1 MADARY
7 AQIEDLLRRDG
18 PLTAAALGGAL
29 DVSQPTVSRLLATSG
44 ERIVRIGR
52 ARASR
57 YALGREIA
65 RAGRRW
71 PLHRIDPKGRS
82 HLLGELGAL
91 HGGGFHFTP
100 AQPLPT
106 FVHGEFADG
115 LFPGLPWFLDD
126 QRPQGFLGRSFVRRV
141 ATDIGAPDDL
151 TRWQADDIVLA
162 LLRHGD
168 NEPGDLVL
176 GEDSLQRALQAMLSP
191 QSIPAS
197 ARVEH
202 YPALADAALAG
213 EDVGSSAGGEQ
224 PKFNVLL
231 REDEQAHEHNDDKYR
246 SVIVKFS
253 ERTTSP
259 AGQRWA
265 DLLRCEW
272 TASEVLLANDF
283 ASAKSELLEAD
294 GRVFL
299 QSTRNDRTSL
309 FGRCGLVSL
318 AALDAAY
325 YGHGRIDWWTFAR
338 QLHTD
343 DWLSAA
349 DARSLAIRGWFGA
362 LIGNIDM
369 HLGNASLVLTDARPL
384 ALAPNY
390 DMLPMALRPASSG
403 EVVARD
409 IKIPAP
415 LPDQL
420 DHWQT
425 AAVMAQE
432 FWQRVIGNDAI
443 SAGFRDI
450 ASEHIRRLAA
460 ARGRFDSR

>member
-1 MADARY
+1 MADTRF
-7 AQIEDLLRRDG
+7 AQIEDLLRRNG
-18 PLTAAALGGAL
+18 PLTAAALGRAL
-29 DVSQPTVSRLLATSG
+29 DVSQPTVSRLLALAG
-44 ERIVRIGR
+44 DRIVRIGR

-57 YALGREIA
+57 YALAREIA

-71 PLHRIDPKGRS
+71 PLYRIDPAGIS
-82 HLLGELGAL
+82 HLLGQLGAL
-91 HGGGFHFTP
+91 HAGGFHFTP

-106 FVHGEFADG
+106 FVHGQFTDG

-126 QRPQGFLGRSFVRRV
+126 QRPQGFLGRGFVRRV
-141 ATDIGAPDDL
+141 ANDIGAPDDL
-151 TRWQADDIVLA
+151 IRWQADDILLA

-168 NEPGDLVL
+168 DEPGDLVL
-176 GEDSLQRALQAMLSP
+176 GEASLQRALQAMLSP
-191 QSIPAS
+191 EAMPAS
-197 ARVEH
+197 ARIER

-224 PKFNVLL
+224 PKFTVLL
-231 REDEQAHEHNDDKYR
+231 REDEPEVDRYR
-246 SVIVKFS
+246 SVVVKFS
-253 ERTTSP
+253 ERTATP

-272 TASEVLLANDF
+272 IASEVLIANGF
-283 ASAKSELLEAD
+283 ASARSELLEAD

-299 QSTRNDRTSL
+299 QSTRFDRSAML
-309 FGRCGLVSL
+309 GRCGLVSL

-325 YGHGRIDWWTFAR
+325 YGHRRIEWWTFAR
-338 QLHTD
+338 QLHAD
-343 DWLSAA
+343 GWLSAE
-349 DARSLAIRGWFGA
+349 DAGSLAIRGWFGA
-362 LIGNIDM
+362 LIGNTDM
-369 HLGNASLVLTDARPL
+369 HLGNASLVLTDTRPL

-390 DMLPMALRPASSG
+390 DMLPMVLRPASSG

-420 DHWQT
+420 DRWQT
-425 AAVMAQE
+425 AAVMAQD

-450 ASEHIRRLAA
+450 ASEHIRTLEA
-460 ARGRFDSR
+460 ARERFDSR

>member
-1 MADARY
+1 MADAPY
-7 AQIEDLLRRDG
+7 TQIEDLLRRHG
-18 PLTAAALGGAL
+18 PLTAAALGSAL
-29 DVSQPTVSRLLATSG
+29 DVSQPTVSRLLTSAG
-44 ERIVRIGR
+44 ERIIRIGR

-71 PLHRIDPKGRS
+71 PLYRIDPAGSS

-126 QRPQGFLGRSFVRRV
+126 QRPQGFLGRSFVHRV
-141 ATDIGAPDDL
+141 ANDIGAPDDL
-151 TRWQADDIVLA
+151 IRWQPDDIVLG
-162 LLRHGD
+162 LLRHGEE
-168 NEPGDLVL
+168 EPGDLVL
-176 GEDSLQRALQAMLSP
+176 GEDSLQRTLQAMLSP
-191 QSIPAS
+191 EVLPAS
-197 ARVEH
+197 QRSEH

-224 PKFNVLL
+224 PKFTVLL
-231 REDEQAHEHNDDKYR
+231 REDEHGDEHDDDGFR

-253 ERTTSP
+253 ERTATP

-272 TASEVLLANDF
+272 TASEVLIANDF
-283 ASAKSELLEAD
+283 PSAQSELLEAD

-299 QSTRNDRTSL
+299 QSTRFDRTAL
-309 FGRCGLVSL
+309 LGRCGLVSL

-338 QLHTD
+338 QLHTGG
-343 DWLSAA
+343 WLSAE

-362 LIGNIDM
+362 LIGNTDM

-425 AAVMAQE
+425 AAVLAQE
-432 FWQRVIGNDAI
+432 FWRRVIGNDAI
-443 SAGFRDI
+443 SAGFRGI
-450 ASEHIRRLAA
+450 ANEQSGKLAA
-460 ARGRFDSR
+460 ARERFDSR

>member
-1 MADARY
+1 MADTRF
-7 AQIEDLLRRDG
+7 AQIEDLLRRNG
-18 PLTAAALGGAL
+18 PLTAAALGSAL
-29 DVSQPTVSRLLATSG
+29 AVSQPTVSRLLTSAG

-65 RAGRRW
+65 RAGRHW
-71 PLHRIDPKGRS
+71 PLYRIDPEGHS

-91 HGGGFHFTP
+91 HGGGFHFLP
-100 AQPLPT
+100 VQPLPT

-115 LFPGLPWFLDD
+115 LFPGLPWFMDD

-141 ATDIGAPDDL
+141 ANDIGAPDDL

-168 NEPGDLVL
+168 DEPGDLVL
-176 GEDSLQRALQAMLSP
+176 GEDALQRALQVMLSP
-191 QSIPAS
+191 EAIPTS
-197 ARVEH
+197 ARIDH

-213 EDVGSSAGGEQ
+213 EDVGSSAAGEQ
-224 PKFNVLL
+224 PKFTVLL
-231 REDEQAHEHNDDKYR
+231 REDEHGDEQVSDEYR

-253 ERTTSP
+253 ERTTTP

-272 TASEVLLANDF
+272 TASEVLLANSH
-283 ASAKSELLEAD
+283 ASAQSELLEAD

-299 QSTRNDRTSL
+299 QSTRFDRTTML
-309 FGRCGLVSL
+309 GRCGLVSL

-338 QLHTD
+338 QLHAD
-343 DWLSAA
+343 GWLNSN
-349 DARSLAIRGWFGA
+349 DAHSLAIRGWFGA
-362 LIGNIDM
+362 LIGNTDM
-369 HLGNASLVLTDARPL
+369 HLGNASLVLGDTRPL
-384 ALAPNY
+384 NLAPSY
-390 DMLPMALRPASSG
+390 DMLPMALRPASTG

-425 AAVMAQE
+425 AAVMAHD

-443 SAGFRDI
+443 SAGFREI
-450 ASEHIRRLAA
+450 ASEHIRKLAL
-460 ARGRFDSR
+460 ARERFDSH